1 MDDTDDRVVGEAQG
15 GVLPGDAYGAGDD
28 TSVLDDLREMP
39 VGTNDPNIVGN
50 VGPVDVPP
58 GTDPRGSDEL
68 LVTDDQRPTEADDE
82 FVVGDDMP
90 AAPVASGQ
98 DVAESSEPST
108 QATID

>member
-1 MDDTDDRVVGEAQG
+1 MDDTDDMIVGQAQG
-15 GVLPGDAYGAGDD
+15 GVMPGDTAAGGD
-28 TSVLDDLREMP
+28 SVLDDLREMP

-58 GTDPRGSDEL
+58 GTDPRRDDEL
-68 LVTDDQRPTEADDE
+68 LVTDEERPTAADDE
-82 FVVGDDMP
+82 VVVGEGMP
-90 AAPVASGQ
+90 AAPVASGR

>member
-1 MDDTDDRVVGEAQG
+1 MDDTDDMVVGEAQG
-15 GVLPGDAYGAGDD
+15 GVMPDD
-28 TSVLDDLREMP
+28 VSGPDDGGVLDDLREMP

-58 GTDPRGSDEL
+58 GTDPRGADEL
-68 LVTDDQRPTEADDE
+68 LVTDEERPTAADDE
-82 FVVGDDMP
+82 FVVGDGMP
-90 AAPVASGQ
+90 AAPVASGR